1 MAEIKMSYII
11 IENNIDE
18 KRTTE
23 QIILSCLDS
32 SEYERR
38 EGYLWSDEDEKVQYT
53 IRNKKNSQR
62 YYLEIIS
69 KLRVNRGTEVLLHL
83 DKCLLES
90 TEQRYINIVRVYDGV
105 SAAFCEKLYPKYGAF
120 ERQLRQLIL
129 LVLTKAFGINWRNE
143 TIPTEKL
150 NDMKRT
156 AKGALSLSETLEQ
169 LDLATMESYLFDKRE
184 VNYQTFFNEKLDAEV
199 LKRKEKDEL
208 CNLIE
213 EMRPRSLWERNF
225 GMVGKQETWEKQ
237 ILEIHQCRNKVAH
250 SKKVSKKEYDDIN
263 KKMNKLN
270 KDLRIAI
277 SELECKD
284 FENVE
289 AVDILSS
296 FALTVGKR
304 MREAILENYDW
315 TKMIENINKMV
326 QHMVVSIKESY
337 ISSFAEAAQKN
348 AETIK
353 EIGKSINYISTS
365 NYMKI
370 AAAFESA
377 EELNEEAKQFS
388 KSAENF

>member
-1 MAEIKMSYII
+1 M
-11 IENNIDE
+11 
-18 KRTTE
+18 
-23 QIILSCLDS
+23 
-32 SEYERR
+32 
-38 EGYLWSDEDEKVQYT
+38 WSDEDEKVQYT

-105 SAAFCEKLYPKYGAF
+105 SAAFCEKLYHKYGAF

-169 LDLATMESYLFDKRE
+169 LDLAAMESYLFDKRE

-237 ILEIHQCRNKVAH
+237 ILEIHQCRNKVA
-250 SKKVSKKEYDDIN
+250 
-263 KKMNKLN
+263 
-270 KDLRIAI
+270 
-277 SELECKD
+277 
-284 FENVE
+284 
-289 AVDILSS
+289 
-296 FALTVGKR
+296 
-304 MREAILENYDW
+304 
-315 TKMIENINKMV
+315 
-326 QHMVVSIKESY
+326 
-337 ISSFAEAAQKN
+337 
-348 AETIK
+348 
-353 EIGKSINYISTS
+353 
-365 NYMKI
+365 
-370 AAAFESA
+370 AFE
-377 EELNEEAKQFS
+377 
-388 KSAENF
+388 KS